1 MISETIKMKE
11 SLENLVET
19 FSKLSEDI
27 KKLENKLKEIQ
38 QTIVLLRSKEQQLN
52 LAIQK
57 LLDDR
62 IKELPDFNKYAR
74 DEEEKDRYCN
84 EQQDLFNES
93 RSA

>member
-1 MISETIKMKE
+1 MISETITMKE
-11 SLENLVET
+11 SLERVTKISLEI
-19 FSKLSEDI
+19 S
-27 KKLENKLKEIQ
+27 KKLGEIEQ
-38 QTIVLLRSKEQQLN
+38 AIVLLRSKEQQLN

-62 IKELPDFNKYAR
+62 IKELQEFNKYAK

>member
-1 MISETIKMKE
+1 LISETITMKE
-11 SLENLVET
+11 SLEKVTNISLEI
-19 FSKLSEDI
+19 S
-27 KKLENKLKEIQ
+27 KKLEEIEQ
-38 QTIVLLRSKEQQLN
+38 AIVLLRSKEQQLN

-62 IKELPDFNKYAR
+62 IKELQEFNKYAR

>member
-1 MISETIKMKE
+1 MISDTITIKE
-11 SLENLVET
+11 SLEKVTNLSLEI
-19 FSKLSEDI
+19 S
-27 KKLENKLKEIQ
+27 KKLGEIEQ
-38 QTIVLLRSKEQQLN
+38 AIVLLRSKEQQLN

-62 IKELPDFNKYAR
+62 IKELQEFNKYAR

>member
-1 MISETIKMKE
+1 MISETITMKE
-11 SLENLVET
+11 SLEKVTNISLEI
-19 FSKLSEDI
+19 S
-27 KKLENKLKEIQ
+27 KKLGEIEQ
-38 QTIVLLRSKEQQLN
+38 AIILLRSKEQQLN
-52 LAIQK
+52 IAIQK

-62 IKELPDFNKYAR
+62 IKELQEFNKYAR

>member
-1 MISETIKMKE
+1 MISETITMKE
-11 SLENLVET
+11 SLEKVTNISLEI
-19 FSKLSEDI
+19 S
-27 KKLENKLKEIQ
+27 KKLGEIEQ
-38 QTIVLLRSKEQQLN
+38 AIVLLRSKEQQLN

-62 IKELPDFNKYAR
+62 IKELQEFNKYAK

>member
-1 MISETIKMKE
+1 MISETIRMKE
-11 SLENLVET
+11 SLEKVTNISLEI
-19 FSKLSEDI
+19 S
-27 KKLENKLKEIQ
+27 KKLGEIEQ
-38 QTIVLLRSKEQQLN
+38 AIVLLRSKEQQLN

-62 IKELPDFNKYAR
+62 IKELQEFNKYAR